1 MSVTLTNYTLADV
14 KSEVRILVGDVE
26 SLSLSW
32 DDATVTASINWAVEH
47 FFKLTGKSYTEAELT
62 KSGTTFPLPN
72 SYIYVKRAGYKPT
85 GGTNTWLLQST
96 VDQETNKNPNWQTL
110 VGTPKRWVMFDG
122 NKVLL
127 TPNPSTGT
135 CVIGYAEEPVS
146 LVNDNDAIDS
156 RIPVPYQR
164 FLKYAAAAWL
174 LQIDGDTQDAAT
186 AVAYLT
192 MFAEFIKDDIL

>member
-1 MSVTLTNYTLADV
+1 MAVTLTNYTLADV

-186 AVAYLT
+186 AVSYLT
-192 MFAEFIKDDIL
+192 MFAELIKDDIL

>member
-1 MSVTLTNYTLADV
+1 MPVTLTNYTLADV

-122 NKVLL
+122 NKILL

>member
-1 MSVTLTNYTLADV
+1 MPVTLTNYTLADV

-122 NKVLL
+122 NKILL

-135 CVIGYAEEPVS
+135 CVIGYAEEPVR
-146 LVNDNDAIDS
+146 LVNDNNPIDS

-186 AVAYLT
+186 AVSYLT
-192 MFAEFIKDDIL
+192 MFAELIKDDIL

>member
-1 MSVTLTNYTLADV
+1 MAVTLTNYTLADV

-122 NKVLL
+122 NKILL

-146 LVNDNDAIDS
+146 LVNDNNPIDS

-192 MFAEFIKDDIL
+192 MFAEFIKDDVL

>member
-1 MSVTLTNYTLADV
+1 MAVTLTNYTLADV

>member
-1 MSVTLTNYTLADV
+1 MAVTLTNYTLADV
-14 KSEVRILVGDVE
+14 QSEVRILVGDVE

>member
-1 MSVTLTNYTLADV
+1 MPVVLTNYTLGDV
-14 KSEVRILVGDVE
+14 KTEVRTLIGDAE

-32 DDATVTASINWAVEH
+32 SNESVNAAINWAVEH
-47 FFKLTGKSYTEAELT
+47 YFRITGKSYTEAELT

-72 SYIYVKRAGYKPT
+72 SYIYVKRAGYKPS

-96 VDQETNKNPNWQTL
+96 IDQETNKNPDWQTL
-110 VGTPKRWVMFDG
+110 VGTPKRWVLFDG
-122 NKVLL
+122 NKVRL

-146 LVNDNDAIDS
+146 LITDADPIDT

-164 FLKYAAAAWL
+164 FLKYAAASWL
-174 LQIDGDTQDAAT
+174 LQIDGDTQDMQTAAN
-186 AVAYLT
+186 YLA
-192 MFAEFIKDDIL
+192 MFSEIIKDDIL

>member
-1 MSVTLTNYTLADV
+1 MPVTLTNYTLADV

>member
-1 MSVTLTNYTLADV
+1 MPVTLTNYTLADV

-122 NKVLL
+122 NKILL

-146 LVNDNDAIDS
+146 LVNDNNPIDS